1 MRQRLEKTGWQVF
14 SVFVAFALWVTFVGS
29 PELTR
34 AIVAPVEY
42 ANMPTDLEVSSELPR
57 TVQLVVR
64 AAGPRL
70 NRLQPSDLAVVLDLE
85 GVRAGERTF
94 TIGTS
99 EIHMPA
105 GMKVVR
111 TIPDQLQLRFEKHV
125 TASVPVRV
133 HFAAPPR
140 EGYGVT
146 GVEVRPSKVQVEG
159 PESRVKALEGADA
172 DPISLASVLGE
183 SKFQVPVYVRDPQVR
198 LVGSPQVLVSVQ
210 VAKAGTGA
218 GGAASGGKATVR
230 N

>member
-1 MRQRLEKTGWQVF
+1 MRQRIEKTGWQLLALLV
-14 SVFVAFALWVTFVGS
+14 SFALWVTFVGS

-42 ANMPTDLEVSSELPR
+42 ANMPSDLEVSSELPR

-70 NRLQPSDLAVVLDLE
+70 DRLQPSDLAVLLDLE
-85 GVRAGERTF
+85 GVQAGERTF
-94 TIGTS
+94 TI
-99 EIHMPA
+99 EARNIHMPA

-111 TIPDQLQLRFEKHV
+111 TIPDQLQLKFEKHSM
-125 TASVPVRV
+125 AWVPVRV

-146 GVEVRPSKVQVEG
+146 GVKVQPPTVQVEG
-159 PESRVKALEGADA
+159 PESRVRALEGADA

-198 LVGSPQVLVSVQ
+198 LVRSPQVLVSVQ
-210 VAKAGTGA
+210 VAKAGTGT